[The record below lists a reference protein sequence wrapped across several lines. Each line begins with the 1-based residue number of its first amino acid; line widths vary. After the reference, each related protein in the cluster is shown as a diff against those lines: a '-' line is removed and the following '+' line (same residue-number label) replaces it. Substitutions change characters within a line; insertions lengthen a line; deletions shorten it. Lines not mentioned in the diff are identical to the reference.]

1 MQALGDIVMQLM
13 EKRKKRNEVIGAS
26 DLDRWSP
33 TVVDFLSETMSASA
47 KDLTQVSFNYIAQST
62 VLTSTAS
69 VPREWMAEGGPP
81 LSDIIRPNF
90 LTQVLQD

>member
-90 LTQVLQD
+90 LTQVLQN

>member
-1 MQALGDIVMQLM
+1 MQLM
-13 EKRKKRNEVIGAS
+13 EKRKKRNEVIGAG
-26 DLDRWSP
+26 DLNRWSP
-33 TVVDFLSETMSASA
+33 TVADFLSETMSASA

-62 VLTSTAS
+62 SLTSTAS
-69 VPREWMAEGGPP
+69 VPQEWMAEGGPP

>member
-1 MQALGDIVMQLM
+1 MQLM

-26 DLDRWSP
+26 DLDRWSS

-62 VLTSTAS
+62 VY
-69 VPREWMAEGGPP
+69 P
-81 LSDIIRPNF
+81 
-90 LTQVLQD
+90 